1 MSISNLI
8 NATELPISVQSITTG
23 GVQKPSGFAESVK
36 MTPAAAYIS
45 IDQTDISSRP
55 AVGLHGEVR
64 SVFVWSGDK
73 SGKQESETDWSDS
86 TASFGDDINLNKD
99 TTCGQNLHV
108 GGDLSISG
116 QLELAQVITTGGMV
130 KSSGFFERIKMHN
143 ASYISVDETDV
154 SSRSAVGLN
163 GNTVYVW
170 SGDTA
175 GNQETADW
183 GVNTASFSD
192 EIYLNKDTTCGENL
206 HVVGDLSISGQLEL
220 ANVNVPTVITST
232 ISPAVTSVNFTSPVT
247 MFGELKVGEGRP
259 DFAGYIQSGSFI
271 LGPNGRQNATNPS
284 SQTLGTYLRLNQGQ
298 VDNRQ
303 WLYMSVVGTQTG
315 GILGYARLA
324 TDKAYFATSQH
335 PTRVPKEYGTSH
347 HGLLMSSSGSYMNT
361 PTITEA
367 HYHVELTHPANKR
380 GVYGVLAPYDF
391 PISNPTGDEGEQSYN
406 GKFIPQKTSHDKIA
420 FVSQAGE
427 GQIWVCDEN
436 GSVANGDYLCP
447 SSVPGMAMRQADDI
461 KRSTTV
467 FKSSMATDFRTTQ
480 TVEYPMY
487 DLTGVSQEKVWN
499 DTHDDFTYHYKQ
511 DDVAVPHYV
520 RVFSDKYE
528 VTKDENIVMSIP
540 FDFSHYSEMVGKRF
554 KATLVGGLYQ
564 M

>member
-1 MSISNLI
+1 MN
-8 NATELPISVQSITTG
+8 
-23 GVQKPSGFAESVK
+23 KP
-36 MTPAAAYIS
+36 
-45 IDQTDISSRP
+45 
-55 AVGLHGEVR
+55 
-64 SVFVWSGDK
+64 
-73 SGKQESETDWSDS
+73 
-86 TASFGDDINLNKD
+86 
-99 TTCGQNLHV
+99 
-108 GGDLSISG
+108 
-116 QLELAQVITTGGMV
+116 
-130 KSSGFFERIKMHN
+130 
-143 ASYISVDETDV
+143 
-154 SSRSAVGLN
+154 
-163 GNTVYVW
+163 
-170 SGDTA
+170 
-175 GNQETADW
+175 
-183 GVNTASFSD
+183 
-192 EIYLNKDTTCGENL
+192 
-206 HVVGDLSISGQLEL
+206 
-220 ANVNVPTVITST
+220 
-232 ISPAVTSVNFTSPVT
+232 T
-247 MFGELKVGEGRP
+247 M
-259 DFAGYIQSGSFI
+259 
-271 LGPNGRQNATNPS
+271 
-284 SQTLGTYLRLNQGQ
+284 
-298 VDNRQ
+298 
-303 WLYMSVVGTQTG
+303 
-315 GILGYARLA
+315 
-324 TDKAYFATSQH
+324 
-335 PTRVPKEYGTSH
+335 
-347 HGLLMSSSGSYMNT
+347 
-361 PTITEA
+361 TEA

-391 PISNPTGDEGEQSYN
+391 PISNPTGDEGEQSYD
-406 GKFIPQKTSHDKIA
+406 GTFIPQKTSHDKIA